1 MRDFL
6 KNVVAT
12 VAGLILFSV
21 IGVGGLA
28 ILIITASLQAPRGP
42 EVEEDSILVLDLDLN
57 IQDSRALATPGQA
70 LQQALEGA
78 SQQKSLA
85 LLDVVEALEQA
96 SNDDRIVAVYLK
108 GRSGDMPTN
117 YPNLREV
124 REALAQFRETGKP
137 IIAHDRDWNQREYYL
152 ASVAT
157 ELSMA
162 PLGAAVFNGL
172 SAETP
177 FISGTLDQL
186 GVGIQVVRRGD
197 YKSAGET
204 FVRSDYS
211 DENQEQLQAYLTDLW
226 SEIVETVSE
235 HRPLSPQEFETIA
248 NTQGV
253 LLPDEAASQGFVDRI
268 AQDTEIRDRL
278 RELSNLDED
287 DTSLEGVTLATYIEH
302 LNPTQMRR
310 GAPGSDRQIA
320 LVYAEGPIVDG
331 EGEIRQIGG
340 DRFAKKLRDLR
351 VNDDVQA
358 VVLRVNSPGG
368 SAIASDVIKEELE
381 LLREEKPVIVSM
393 GNVAASGGYWIS
405 MAANEIIAQPN
416 TITGSI
422 GVFGLFFNIEDL
434 SENVGLSWDVV
445 QTSPLAN
452 TQTISRA
459 KTPEELALKERFV
472 NQIYQR
478 FTTEV
483 SNWRDLSMDEVEDVS
498 QGRIW
503 SGVAA
508 ERVGLVDRV
517 GGLQMAIEVAAE
529 AADLGEEWTIQE
541 YPRVR
546 PFAERFLEELFGS
559 STQVALPEPLE
570 SFRQQMETQL
580 NDISTYNDP
589 RGLYMRLPFEI
600 EIE

>member
-12 VAGLILFSV
+12 VAGLILFSA

-42 EVEEDSILVLDLDLN
+42 EVKEDSVLVLDLNLN
-57 IQDSRALATPGQA
+57 IQDSRALVTPGQA
-70 LQQALEGA
+70 LQRALDGA
-78 SQQKSLA
+78 TDKTLP
-85 LLDVVEALEQA
+85 LLDVLDALEQA
-96 SNDDRIVAVYLK
+96 RNDDRIVGIYLK

-117 YPNLREV
+117 YANLREV
-124 REALAQFRETGKP
+124 REALLEFRETGKP

-186 GVGIQVVRRGD
+186 GIGIQVVRRGD
-197 YKSAGET
+197 YKAAGEAL
-204 FVRSDYS
+204 VRSDYS
-211 DENQEQLQAYLTDLW
+211 DENREQLQAYLTDLW

-235 HRPLSPQEFETIA
+235 HRPLSSQDFETIA

-278 RELSNLDED
+278 RELSNITEED
-287 DTSLEGVTLATYIEH
+287 KSFEGLSVATYIEH
-302 LNPTQMRR
+302 LNPTQTRR

-340 DRFAKKLRDLR
+340 DRFAQKLRDLR
-351 VNDDVQA
+351 LDDDVQA

-368 SAIASDVIKEELE
+368 SAIASEVIKEELE

-422 GVFGLFFNIEDL
+422 GVFGLFFNLEDF

-452 TQTISRA
+452 TQTISRP
-459 KTPEELALKERFV
+459 KTEEELALLERFV

-483 SNWRDLSMDEVEDVS
+483 SEWRNLSMEEVEAAS

-503 SGVAA
+503 SGLAA

-529 AADLGEEWTIQE
+529 AAELGDEWTLQE
-541 YPRVR
+541 YPRTR
-546 PFAERFLEELFGS
+546 PFAERFLEELFGTS
-559 STQVALPEPLE
+559 SQVVLPEPLE

-580 NDISTYNDP
+580 SNLSTYNDP
-589 RGLYMRLPFEI
+589 QGLYMRLPFEI

>member
-1 MRDFL
+1 M
-6 KNVVAT
+6 
-12 VAGLILFSV
+12 
-21 IGVGGLA
+21 
-28 ILIITASLQAPRGP
+28 
-42 EVEEDSILVLDLDLN
+42 
-57 IQDSRALATPGQA
+57 
-70 LQQALEGA
+70 
-78 SQQKSLA
+78 
-85 LLDVVEALEQA
+85 
-96 SNDDRIVAVYLK
+96 
-108 GRSGDMPTN
+108 
-117 YPNLREV
+117 
-124 REALAQFRETGKP
+124 
-137 IIAHDRDWNQREYYL
+137 
-152 ASVAT
+152 
-157 ELSMA
+157 
-162 PLGAAVFNGL
+162 
-172 SAETP
+172 
-177 FISGTLDQL
+177 
-186 GVGIQVVRRGD
+186 RRGD

-211 DENQEQLQAYLTDLW
+211 DENREQLQAYLTDLW
-226 SEIVETVSE
+226 SEIVQTVSD

-248 NTQGV
+248 NIQGV
-253 LLPDEAASQGFVDRI
+253 LLPDEAVNQGFVDRV
-268 AQDTEIRDRL
+268 AQDVEIRDRL
-278 RELSNLDED
+278 RELSNVGDEEK
-287 DTSLEGVTLATYIEH
+287 SFEGLSLATYIQH
-302 LNPTQMRR
+302 LNPTQTRR

-340 DRFAKKLRDLR
+340 DRFAQKLRELR
-351 VNDDVQA
+351 FDDDIQA

-368 SAIASDVIKEELE
+368 SAIASEVIKEELE

-416 TITGSI
+416 TVTGSI
-422 GVFGLFFNIEDL
+422 GVFGLFFNIEDF

-452 TQTISRA
+452 TQTISRP
-459 KTPEELALKERFV
+459 KTEEEIALLERFV

-483 SNWRDLSMDEVEDVS
+483 SEWRNLSPDEVETAS

-508 ERVGLVDRV
+508 ERIGLVDRV

-529 AADLGEEWTIQE
+529 AADLGEEWTIRE
-541 YPRVR
+541 YPRTR

-559 STQVALPEPLE
+559 SSQVVLPEPLE

-580 NDISTYNDP
+580 SDLSTYNDP
-589 RGLYMRLPFEI
+589 RGLYMRLPFDI

>member
-12 VAGLILFSV
+12 VAGLILFSA

-28 ILIITASLQAPRGP
+28 ILLITASLQAPRGP
-42 EVEEDSILVLDLDLN
+42 EVKEDSVLVLDLGLN

-70 LQQALEGA
+70 LQRALDG
-78 SQQKSLA
+78 STDKTLH
-85 LLDVVEALEQA
+85 LLDVLEALEQA
-96 SNDDRIVAVYLK
+96 SNDDRIVAIYLK

-117 YPNLREV
+117 YANLREV

-137 IIAHDRDWNQREYYL
+137 IIAHDRDWNEREYYL

-177 FISGTLDQL
+177 FITGTLDQL
-186 GVGIQVVRRGD
+186 GIGIQVIRRGD

-211 DENQEQLQAYLTDLW
+211 DENREQLQAYLTDLW

-235 HRPLSPQEFETIA
+235 HRPLSPQEFQNLA

-253 LLPDEAASQGFVDRI
+253 LLPDEAVNQGFVDRI
-268 AQDTEIRDRL
+268 AQDVEIRDRL
-278 RELSNLDED
+278 RELSNIDED
-287 DTSLEGVTLATYIEH
+287 DKSFEGVSLATYIEN
-302 LNPTQMRR
+302 LNPAQMRR

-368 SAIASDVIKEELE
+368 SAIASEVIKEELE

-459 KTPEELALKERFV
+459 KTPEELALLERFV

-559 STQVALPEPLE
+559 STQVTLPEPLE

>member
-6 KNVVAT
+6 KNVIAT
-12 VAGLILFSV
+12 VAGLILFSA

-28 ILIITASLQAPRGP
+28 ILLITASLQAPRGP
-42 EVEEDSILVLDLDLN
+42 EVKEDSVLVLDLGLN

-70 LQQALEGA
+70 LQRALDG
-78 SQQKSLA
+78 STDKTLP
-85 LLDVVEALEQA
+85 LLDVLEALEQA
-96 SNDDRIVAVYLK
+96 SNDDRIVAIYLK

-117 YPNLREV
+117 YANLREV
-124 REALAQFRETGKP
+124 REALVQFRETGKP

-157 ELSMA
+157 ELSIA

-211 DENQEQLQAYLTDLW
+211 DENREQLQAYLTDLW

-268 AQDTEIRDRL
+268 AQDVEIRDRL
-278 RELSNLDED
+278 RELSNVDED
-287 DTSLEGVTLATYIEH
+287 DTLFEGVTLATYIEH
-302 LNPTQMRR
+302 LNPAQMRR
-310 GAPGSDRQIA
+310 GTPGSDRQIA

-351 VNDDVQA
+351 VNDDVRA

-368 SAIASDVIKEELE
+368 SAIASEVIKEELE

-459 KTPEELALKERFV
+459 KTPEELALLERFV

-546 PFAERFLEELFGS
+546 PFAERFLEELFGT
-559 STQVALPEPLE
+559 STQVVLPEPLE
-570 SFRQQMETQL
+570 SFRQQMDTQL
-580 NDISTYNDP
+580 KDISTYNDP

>member
-12 VAGLILFSV
+12 VAGLILFSA

-28 ILIITASLQAPRGP
+28 ILLITASLQAPRGP
-42 EVEEDSILVLDLDLN
+42 EVKEDSVLVLDLGLN

-70 LQQALEGA
+70 LQRALDG
-78 SQQKSLA
+78 STDKTLP
-85 LLDVVEALEQA
+85 LLDVLEALEQA
-96 SNDDRIVAVYLK
+96 RNDDRIVAIYLK

-117 YPNLREV
+117 YANLREV

-137 IIAHDRDWNQREYYL
+137 IIAHDRDWNEREYYL

-211 DENQEQLQAYLTDLW
+211 DENREQLQAYLTDLW
-226 SEIVETVSE
+226 SEIIETVSE
-235 HRPLSPQEFETIA
+235 HRPLSPQEFQTIA

-287 DTSLEGVTLATYIEH
+287 DTSFEGVTLATYIEH
-302 LNPTQMRR
+302 LNPAQTRR

-351 VNDDVQA
+351 LDDDVRA

-368 SAIASDVIKEELE
+368 SAIASEVIKEELE

-459 KTPEELALKERFV
+459 KTPEELALLERFV

-546 PFAERFLEELFGS
+546 PFAERFLEELFGT
-559 STQVALPEPLE
+559 STQVVLPEPLE
-570 SFRQQMETQL
+570 SFRQQMDTQL
-580 NDISTYNDP
+580 KDISTYNDP

-600 EIE
+600 EIK